1 MQTDMAMI
9 SPRRLRHARTRQSE
23 KKQQLIVFQI
33 GQDYFA
39 LPIQAVVRVVS
50 MGNTY
55 GDPYKVGASVTV
67 HQGQEMAVLDVGR
80 HVFGELSQPPR
91 RPLASSAEGAN
102 PLSSYLIIAK
112 TLHNTLVGLPVQ
124 AQPTVRQ
131 VPLSSFNPLP
141 LDNVAKVNIQCVSS
155 LVIEPDHQPMFLL
168 NTEQLSQ
175 LRPHMQPMQQP
186 VQAFAE

>member
-1 MQTDMAMI
+1 MAII
-9 SPRRLRHARTRQSE
+9 SPRRLRHAKTRQSK

-50 MGNTY
+50 MGDTY

-67 HQGQEMAVLDVGR
+67 HQGQEMTVLDVGR
-80 HVFGELSQPPR
+80 HVFGELSQLPR
-91 RPLASSAEGAN
+91 RPLAAHADEENTASG
-102 PLSSYLIIAK
+102 YLIIAK

-131 VPLSSFNPLP
+131 VPLSAFTPLP
-141 LDNVAKVNIQCVSS
+141 LDDVVKAKIKCVSS

-175 LRPHMQPMQQP
+175 LRPHMQHMQQAAR
-186 VQAFAE
+186 VFASC